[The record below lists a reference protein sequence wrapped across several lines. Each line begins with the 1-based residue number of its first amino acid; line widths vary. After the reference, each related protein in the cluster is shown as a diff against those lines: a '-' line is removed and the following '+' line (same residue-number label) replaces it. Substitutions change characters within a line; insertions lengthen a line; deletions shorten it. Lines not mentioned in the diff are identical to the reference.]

1 MHPLIVQYYDVIG
14 DKMIERI
21 KQKAEPFLH
30 RARYE
35 PGSDAAGMLVDDRT
49 STITSI
55 EDQSVQPF
63 TTISKTVSAITGM
76 NTHGF
81 TEAKDLKV
89 ASYAAGGHF
98 EVHTDVVSCQKYN
111 ELHFAFRF
119 D

>member
-35 PGSDAAGMLVDDRT
+35 PGCDAAVQW
-49 STITSI
+49 TIGHLPSLQ
-55 EDQSVQPF
+55 DQRIQPF
-63 TTISKTVSAITGM
+63 TTISKIVSSITGM
-76 NTHGF
+76 NAHGF

-89 ASYAAGGHF
+89 ASYSAGGHF
-98 EVHTDVVSCQKYN
+98 EVHTDVVSCQTYN
-111 ELHFAFRF
+111 ELHFAF
-119 D
+119 